1 MPSLPVSKVPDN
13 KFFTFALFVY
23 SMAMIKSR
31 LLNQR
36 SLASTI
42 IGVIPKE
49 PEQHLDMSVSNKWFN
64 LQST

>member
-1 MPSLPVSKVPDN
+1 
-13 KFFTFALFVY
+13 
-23 SMAMIKSR
+23 MAMIKSR

-49 PEQHLDMSVSNKWFN
+49 PEQHLDVSVSNKH
-64 LQST
+64 LMQSENGRGAKCDKSMAGNDSCVI